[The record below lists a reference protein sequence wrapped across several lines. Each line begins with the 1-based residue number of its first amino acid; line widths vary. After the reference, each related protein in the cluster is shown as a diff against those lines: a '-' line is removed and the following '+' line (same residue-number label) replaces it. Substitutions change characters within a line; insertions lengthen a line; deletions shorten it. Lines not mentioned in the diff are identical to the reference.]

1 MAVPT
6 EHEPMASPR
15 SWHFTGRIAGWGT
28 PGGTRFVLGAWHDS
42 PLGAFADVMV
52 ERPDGER
59 LLLAPSQEVADFVAS
74 TYTFDTTLLVP
85 VTVTT
90 TAGRPL
96 AGTPTTAGHAWD
108 VVAGPLTARLHVGA
122 RPPLGRLLRLVP
134 RRLATAPALTRV
146 TDPVARVVLRG
157 VRTRGSAG
165 GGRTEHYGA
174 HDLHRLT
181 AAETRWEGE
190 DLGPLGPIEPPVR
203 FGFGSSPRDPSVTDL
218 VTTVRGPR

>member
-1 MAVPT
+1 MGPMPT
-6 EHEPMASPR
+6 PR

-85 VTVTT
+85 VATT
-90 TAGRPL
+90 TTTDRPL
-96 AGTPTTAGHAWD
+96 GDTPTAVGQTWQLE
-108 VVAGPLTARLHVGA
+108 AGPLTARLHVGS
-122 RPPLGRLLRLVP
+122 RPPLGRLLRVVP
-134 RRLATAPALTRV
+134 RPVATAPALTHL

-174 HDLHRLT
+174 HDLHRL
-181 AAETRWEGE
+181 AAVETHWDGE
-190 DLGPLGPIEPPVR
+190 DLGPLRPIEPPVR

-218 VTTVRGPR
+218 VTTVRGPA